1 MDRLIELHPA
11 ICFPLFFATLWL
23 AVTTVLALVSGWF
36 RLMTTFPDQLSEPSL
51 RLRGQSGTMGSG
63 VAMHG
68 ILTLS
73 ICQAGLRIG
82 MVRLFGPFCR
92 DFLVPWDVTSVS
104 RKSFLFWPMARLE
117 FGHPIVGTLRVSAH
131 VANRL
136 ARAAGHSWPETGS
149 FPAEAHGA
157 TFRRLLLQWAA
168 ITGVAALFFTI
179 VPSVVAPNGAG
190 PPVALAILFPAIVF
204 GMGFLWRFFRE
215 KS

>member
-1 MDRLIELHPA
+1 MDSLIELHPA
-11 ICFPLFFATLWL
+11 IYFPLFFATLWL

-36 RLMTTFPDQLSEPSL
+36 RLMTTFPGQPSQPSL
-51 RLRGQSGTMGSG
+51 RLRGQSGTMGAG
-63 VAMHG
+63 VGFHG

-92 DFLVPWDVTSVS
+92 DFLVPWDAISVS
-104 RKSFLFWPMARLE
+104 RKSFLFWPTARLE
-117 FGHPIVGTLRVSAH
+117 FGHPVVGTLRVSAH

-136 ARAAGHSWPETGS
+136 ARAAGHSWPEAGS
-149 FPAEAHGA
+149 FPEESNGA
-157 TFRRLLLQWAA
+157 TLRRLLPQWAA
-168 ITGVAALFFTI
+168 ITVVAALFFTI
-179 VPSVVAPNGAG
+179 VPSVIAPNGAG

-204 GMGFLWRFFRE
+204 GMAFLWRFFRE